1 MNKDFQLKFAVGLAL
16 VAVVFAIEYAYFTG
30 HYHSRLPN
38 YEAQSSE
45 WETVRIRAN
54 LPEADFLYVLTT
66 CPSCHPAN
74 DNVRRLEA
82 ANPQLNFLWVH
93 PKLVNLPALMAV
105 LGRSYGIDET
115 RQREMTPVLYGP
127 ARAWVGVQEVKNA
140 SLEGALEGPRPHQ
153 RMGSSWEWLKQGR
166 LAVMHRFEKYQWY
179 VIALAGLIDGINP
192 CAIATIIFLLSYLT
206 LSGMQRS
213 VLKVGLL
220 FTLGCFVA
228 YLLIGLGLW
237 RLSNMA
243 VSAYWG
249 RRIIYPLIAF
259 PTLTVALLA
268 FAEFI
273 ELVRTGSSETI
284 LKLPRSW
291 LLRVHEIVRR
301 VVRAEHAVLLAAPV
315 AIVVTLIEFGCTGQV
330 YLPTITYVSS
340 LPGQRL
346 TALPILL
353 AYNVA
358 FIIPLLAVIIGYR
371 ITAGK
376 LQRPKAPVPLK
387 YVRLAEGVLLGAIG
401 AFMLWATFHAWVT

>member
-1 MNKDFQLKFAVGLAL
+1 MNKDFQLKFAVGVALA
-16 VAVVFAIEYAYFTG
+16 AVVFTAEYAYFSG
-30 HYHSRLPN
+30 NHHGLVPGYQDEN
-38 YEAQSSE
+38 SE
-45 WETVRIRAN
+45 WESVRIRAN

-66 CPSCHPAN
+66 CPSCQAAN

-82 ANPQLNFLWVH
+82 ANPQLNFLWLH
-93 PKLVNLPALMAV
+93 PNLIDLPALTAA
-105 LGRSYGIDET
+105 LGASYGVDT
-115 RQREMTPVLYGP
+115 RRQREITPALYGP
-127 ARAWVGVQEVKNA
+127 ARAWLGVEEVKNA
-140 SLEGALEGPRPHQ
+140 ALEGALEGPRPYL
-153 RMGSSWEWLKQGR
+153 RMGSSWDWLEQGQ
-166 LAVMHRFEKYQWY
+166 LAVMQRFEQYQWG

-192 CAIATIIFLLSYLT
+192 CAISTIIFLLSYLT

-213 VLKVGLL
+213 SLRLGLL
-220 FTLGCFVA
+220 FALGCFAA

-237 RLSNMA
+237 RLSSMA

-273 ELVRTGSSETI
+273 ERMRTGGSETI

-291 LLRVHEIVRR
+291 LLRIHEIVRR
-301 VVRAEHAVLLAAPV
+301 VVKAEHAVLLAAPV
-315 AIVVTLIEFGCTGQV
+315 AVIVTLIEFGCTGQV

-358 FIIPLLAVIIGYR
+358 FIIPLLVVIIGYQL
-371 ITAGK
+371 TAGK
-376 LQRPKAPVPLK
+376 LERPKAPVPLQ
-387 YVRLAEGVLLGAIG
+387 YVRLVEGLLLGMIG
-401 AFMLWATFHAWVT
+401 AFMLWATFHAWAA